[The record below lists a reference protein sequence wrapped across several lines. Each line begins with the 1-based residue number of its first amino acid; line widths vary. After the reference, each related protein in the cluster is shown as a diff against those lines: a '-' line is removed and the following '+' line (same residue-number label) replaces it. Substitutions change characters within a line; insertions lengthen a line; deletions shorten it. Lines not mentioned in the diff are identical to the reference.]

1 MKKLLYLFAFV
12 LFYSCSSDEPCEP
25 FPILATD
32 DATDLTDVSATI
44 FGSITPPTCEDT
56 VTSQGFVYSKTTL
69 PKTDDLVI
77 EKTGANISATVTNL
91 EQNTTYYIRTFF
103 ENPTGIYY
111 GNQINFK
118 TLVGEATVI
127 VSDAYQIRANSAS
140 VDVLIGNL
148 GGGSV
153 LVKGIV
159 YGKNS
164 NPTINDS
171 KIEDS
176 STDVSFKID
185 MSSLTQ
191 DLTYYVKGFVTNE
204 VGTFYSDE
212 ISFVTEDGI
221 ASVQIDEVKSITTEG
236 ATIDSRVLSDGG
248 GEITERGVVWSLA
261 PNPTIDSNK
270 LISSDAEDVFSNVL
284 SNLNHLTKYYV
295 RSYVINAI
303 GTYYSDVSDFTTL
316 DIDTD
321 GDGITDSN
329 DNCPN
334 TANPN
339 QEDADNDGIGD
350 VCDDSDNDGIL
361 DSNDNCKSIANSN
374 QEDIDNDGIGD
385 VCDDDNDNDGLNN
398 NIDNCPN
405 TANPNQEDA
414 DGDGIGDVCD
424 DDDDNDGIL
433 DINDNCPLIANPNQ
447 EDIDNDGIGDV
458 CDDSDGDGLLDSV
471 DNCPLISNPNQE
483 DADDDGIG
491 DYCDEDNL
499 IDASDLSSCQKS
511 IYPNAPF
518 IQINQSTSNIPSG
531 VYFNIAKAR
540 SYNGEFQRVNTNAN
554 FCTYDLRF
562 LKYFTGITK
571 IHTATFGNYIN
582 FSLPEAN
589 SNLKQ
594 IDMQMHNT
602 DKIDTDILVEGYEN
616 LTDLRINSIYRTTSI
631 QIKDLPKLERLEVSP
646 WNDNNNIP
654 IDLSENVGALIDGK
668 RYIQS
673 IKILGSVSSI
683 NIDGVITSRLETNP
697 SEQESLE
704 VNITEDPI
712 GSGMY
717 FDGFLNI
724 KYSKIKKLKINDIKF
739 ISVLRINDDLE
750 CLEVDDSNFINEI
763 IQNNDIRNQSSY
775 GDYYYFKKTIQMSW
789 GSYDR
794 SYNYFIKSDITDI
807 IGSCF

>member
-483 DADDDGIG
+483 DTDGDGIG
-491 DYCDEDNL
+491 DYCDDDSLFYIPDDNFEKYL
-499 IDASDLSSCQKS
+499 EGSDYNNDNYVIAGITASITAIGNSSG
-511 IYPNAPF
+511 
-518 IQINQSTSNIPSG
+518 T
-531 VYFNIAKAR
+531 
-540 SYNGEFQRVNTNAN
+540 NTHVD
-554 FCTYDLRF
+554 FSSFGSQVLD
-562 LKYFTGITK
+562 FTGIETL
-571 IHTATFGNYIN
+571 F
-582 FSLPEAN
+582 
-589 SNLKQ
+589 NLEEL
-594 IDMQMHNT
+594 
-602 DKIDTDILVEGYEN
+602 DIRIEN
-616 LTDLRINSIYRTTSI
+616 
-631 QIKDLPKLERLEVSP
+631 VSS
-646 WNDNNNIP
+646 
-654 IDLSENVGALIDGK
+654 IDLSKNLKIKTIEIYSFGNPSPDLNRIIFANNNTIETLIVYSSIEDYQLSKFDSLKKLRIGGNLRIENLDLSNLSELEFLQFNIFAMDFGNNFKGGLINTPDFTNNLELK
-668 RYIQS
+668 TLIIQEANFETLNLSMLYKLEKADFNTWDLLKLKCIKVNQETYDRIQS
-673 IKILGSVSSI
+673 QLGNWWFGFSGDGSSNPPPNFTTI
-683 NIDGVITSRLETNP
+683 IT
-697 SEQESLE
+697 
-704 VNITEDPI
+704 TEDC
-712 GSGMY
+712 
-717 FDGFLNI
+717 N
-724 KYSKIKKLKINDIKF
+724 
-739 ISVLRINDDLE
+739 
-750 CLEVDDSNFINEI
+750 
-763 IQNNDIRNQSSY
+763 
-775 GDYYYFKKTIQMSW
+775 
-789 GSYDR
+789 
-794 SYNYFIKSDITDI
+794 
-807 IGSCF
+807 